1 MKTFARH
8 LFVTSLVALHPK
20 GIHTFKDAE
29 KLERGKS
36 ISPDL
41 MREIEE
47 SRIVLI
53 ILSKNYANST
63 WCIRGIKQRS
73 WNATKQK
80 GQIVLPGFYGKDP
93 SIEETKKKTAIQKHI
108 PIMKAVSWM
117 TRCKN
122 GASS

>member
-1 MKTFARH
+1 MTF
-8 LFVTSLVALHPK
+8 VCPSLVALHPK

-53 ILSKNYANST
+53 VLSKNYANST
-63 WCIRGIKQRS
+63 WCIRGINKDHGMQQ
-73 WNATKQK
+73 TKRTNCPS
-80 GQIVLPGFYGKDP
+80 GVL
-93 SIEETKKKTAIQKHI
+93 
-108 PIMKAVSWM
+108 W
-117 TRCKN
+117 
-122 GASS
+122 